1 MEDLKRAHIALGVC
15 RGVLCDAEST
25 LNDAVARLC
34 AEESTAP
41 SSASP
46 ASTSVSGPS
55 TSDLLAILKEKDEEI
70 SKLRKELRESKC
82 GQKEAH
88 PSPPLPLVS
97 AVTVPGRPTLDP
109 SVLAGAVHEENMKE
123 DLSWLVCNGL
133 GEQDLCKAR
142 GISWL
147 PTLSNCG
154 LDDHQESN
162 AAASQRVIMM
172 WLPANT
178 DSEHRQRA
186 QETRTVMARLQSVPK
201 LNPSEVLLSQ
211 LLQLKQELAEAK
223 ARESE
228 REREKERERAA
239 FEESKS
245 EMEEELYRAKS
256 RLYEELAR
264 KKCNRYK

>member
-25 LNDAVARLC
+25 LNNTFTRLC

-55 TSDLLAILKEKDEEI
+55 TSDLLAMLREKDEEI

-97 AVTVPGRPTLDP
+97 AVTVPGRPSLDP
-109 SVLAGAVHEENMKE
+109 SVLAGAGHEEHTKE

-133 GEQDLCKAR
+133 GEQDSCKAR
-142 GISWL
+142 GMSWL

-162 AAASQRVIMM
+162 AAAAQRVVM
-172 WLPANT
+172 WLPSNT
-178 DSEHRQRA
+178 DSEHLQRA
-186 QETRTVMARLQSVPK
+186 QETPTVMARLHFSMMPK

-211 LLQLKQELAEAK
+211 LKQELAEAR
-223 ARESE
+223 ARESVIE
-228 REREKERERAA
+228 RERERERAT

-264 KKCNRYK
+264 KKCNRDK

>member
-15 RGVLCDAEST
+15 RGVLCDAELT

-46 ASTSVSGPS
+46 ATTSVSGPS
-55 TSDLLAILKEKDEEI
+55 TSDLLAMLKEKDEEI

-82 GQKEAH
+82 G
-88 PSPPLPLVS
+88 
-97 AVTVPGRPTLDP
+97 R
-109 SVLAGAVHEENMKE
+109 AGAGHEEHMKE

-142 GISWL
+142 GMSWL
-147 PTLSNCG
+147 PTLSNSG
-154 LDDHQESN
+154 LDDHQECN
-162 AAASQRVIMM
+162 AAASQRIIMM

-178 DSEHRQRA
+178 DNLHPNRA
-186 QETRTVMARLQSVPK
+186 Q

-211 LLQLKQELAEAK
+211 LLQLKQELAEAR
-223 ARESE
+223 ARESVRE
-228 REREKERERAA
+228 RERERERAA